1 MLHNQKHQSCK
12 QWMCTLLFPN
22 NINNLRLPEVKL
34 IYIPFEAHTTT
45 NSDRIIKGKGK
56 TYG

>member
-1 MLHNQKHQSCK
+1 
-12 QWMCTLLFPN
+12 MCTLLFPN
-22 NINNLRLPEVKL
+22 SINNLRLPEVKL